1 MAPLRYAAKFDPF
14 LSSEGNE
21 GIKFCHL
28 ATLQV
33 GPVEMAGPKYPG
45 IVESHSYGPVGV
57 KVRGEIAVTGPV
69 YPADPAN
76 KFCIVPER
84 RSGQPIL
91 AGPAY
96 HGVEAK
102 NLYNPQTDRV
112 SGELV
117 MTGPVLVANGENKYH
132 IIPGHADNVHLV
144 SNGLKQ

>member
-1 MAPLRYAAKFDPF
+1 M
-14 LSSEGNE
+14 
-21 GIKFCHL
+21 
-28 ATLQV
+28 QV
-33 GPVEMAGPKYPG
+33 GPVEMTGPKYPG
-45 IVESHSYGPVGV
+45 VVESHSYGPVGV
-57 KVRGEIAVTGPV
+57 KVRGELAVTGPV

-76 KFCIVPER
+76 KFSIVPER

-102 NLYNPQTDRV
+102 NMYNPQVCWVSVKLHQSLMATLVHRQTDRV

-144 SNGLKQ
+144 S